1 MISGKALR
9 DAQLALFE
17 CRHVD
22 FLDQC
27 RQIATDIAK
36 ANGQVSINDV
46 RAAIQLPAELHP
58 SVLGAVFRS
67 KKFTAIGYTEAAHK
81 AAHARAVRVY
91 KLKED
96 ACQENS
102 PPTQ

>member
-1 MISGKALR
+1 MIDGKTLR

-17 CRHVD
+17 RQHAD
-22 FLDQC
+22 FLGQC
-27 RQIATDIAK
+27 RQIAIDIAK
-36 ANGQVSINDV
+36 KEGQVSINDI

-81 AAHARAVRVY
+81 AAHARVVRVY
-91 KLKED
+91 KLQED
-96 ACQENS
+96 VCQEN
-102 PPTQ
+102 

>member
-1 MISGKALR
+1 MIDGKALR

-17 CRHVD
+17 SKHSE
-22 FLDQC
+22 FIDQC

-36 ANGQVSINDV
+36 TEGQVSINDI

-67 KKFTAIGYTEAAHK
+67 KKFTPIGYTEAAHK
-81 AAHARAVRVY
+81 AAHARVVRVY
-91 KLKED
+91 KLKEET
-96 ACQENS
+96 CQEN
-102 PPTQ
+102 